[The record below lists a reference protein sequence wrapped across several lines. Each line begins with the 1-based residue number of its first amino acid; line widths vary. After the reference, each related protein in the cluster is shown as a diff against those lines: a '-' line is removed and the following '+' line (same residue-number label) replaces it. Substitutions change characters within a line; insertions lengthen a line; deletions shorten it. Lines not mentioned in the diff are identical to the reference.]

1 MHSNIEIHHLNFS
14 SRNIVIC
21 KVIGQR
27 SRSPGQ
33 IFRRGDMPCFALPLF
48 NVNYGMGWMCMRQL
62 SQDTLV
68 GMFPNVPVV
77 PIPKSGLVD

>member
-1 MHSNIEIHHLNFS
+1 
-14 SRNIVIC
+14 
-21 KVIGQR
+21 
-27 SRSPGQ
+27 
-33 IFRRGDMPCFALPLF
+33 MPCFALPLF